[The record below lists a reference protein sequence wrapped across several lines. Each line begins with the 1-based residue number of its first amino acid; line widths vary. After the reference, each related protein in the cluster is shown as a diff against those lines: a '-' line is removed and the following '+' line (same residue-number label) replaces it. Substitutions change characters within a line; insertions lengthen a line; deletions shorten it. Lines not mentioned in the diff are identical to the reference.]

1 MWSDFFVRLLLAHVV
16 GDFWGQTDSFCLA
29 KQENGVRSWHSYVHA
44 IIITLLSW
52 LALGCWSYWWVALI
66 IGASHWVVDL
76 MKREDN
82 FISFVIDQALHVL
95 ILLLFSLVFVSIG
108 VLGVSFWD
116 GQNVMPIISMA
127 LVFIVCSKPA
137 NIVIRL
143 ILDFYSVN
151 LTQCAEC
158 QVENTEEDNKYLR
171 SGKLI
176 GTVERWLILI
186 FMLANQYE
194 AIGFLIA
201 AKSIIRYKE
210 GAVSKTEYVLA
221 GTLLSVFLAVVGG
234 VLLKCLI

>member
-1 MWSDFFVRLLLAHVV
+1 MWNDFFVRLLFAHVV
-16 GDFWGQTDSFCLA
+16 GDFLCQTDSYCLA
-29 KQENGVRSWHSYVHA
+29 KQEKGVHSWHSYVHA

-52 LALGCWSYWWVALI
+52 LALGGWSYWWIALI
-66 IGASHWVVDL
+66 IGASHWCVDL

-82 FISFVIDQALHVL
+82 FISFVIDQVLHVL
-95 ILLLFSLVFVSIG
+95 ILLLCSLVFVSIG
-108 VLGVSFWD
+108 VLGVSLWD
-116 GQNVMPIISMA
+116 GQNVVPIIGVA
-127 LVFIVCSKPA
+127 LVFIACSKPA
-137 NIVIRL
+137 NIVISL

-151 LTQCAEC
+151 STQSTEC
-158 QVENTEEDNKYLR
+158 PVENMEEDNKYLR

-221 GTLLSVFLAVVGG
+221 GTLLSVFCAVVCGL
-234 VLLKCLI
+234 VLKCFI